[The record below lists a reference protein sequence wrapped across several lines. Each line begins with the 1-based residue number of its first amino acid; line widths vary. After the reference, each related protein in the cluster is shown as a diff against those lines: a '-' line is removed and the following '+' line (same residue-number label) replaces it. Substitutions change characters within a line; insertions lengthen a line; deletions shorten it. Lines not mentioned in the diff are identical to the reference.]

1 MSRLAEYVD
10 QHRAETLAE
19 LQELL
24 RIPSVSTDPAR
35 RDDVARCAERV
46 AERVREAGFETEIF
60 PTAKHPIVLGESLT
74 APGKPTVLVYGH
86 YDVQPPDPLE
96 LWRNDPFEPT
106 IEGDYLVA
114 RGATD
119 DKGQAYAL
127 LKGLQCAKEVL
138 GTLPVN
144 VKVLIEGEEEI
155 GSPNL
160 EPFIREHAERLAC
173 DVVVVADSS
182 QFDVGIPAITY
193 GLKGICYLQVD
204 VEGPT
209 KDLHSGAFGG
219 AVVNP
224 ANVLARLLAACQ
236 DADGRVT
243 IPGFYDDV
251 KDLEDWERK
260 AFGDLPFDEKA
271 FLADVGSP
279 ALDGEPGYTTL
290 ERKWGRPTFDVNGLL
305 SGFTG
310 EGAKTVLPSKAMAKI
325 SMRLVA
331 DQKPEKIR
339 ELVAGYL
346 TGIAPPTVRVEV
358 RNFHDGA
365 PVVVPTDSP
374 WVHAAER
381 AMTTAFGRKPVFMRE
396 GGSIPVVSTFKEVLG
411 VDTLLLGLGQQTDG
425 AHSPNER
432 FRIEDFHKGQLMMAA
447 LVEELA
453 RA

>member
-1 MSRLAEYVD
+1 MSRFQEYVD
-10 QHRAETLAE
+10 QRRAETLDE
-19 LQELL
+19 LRELL
-24 RIPSVSTDPAR
+24 RIPSVSTDPGHVA
-35 RDDVARCAERV
+35 DVARCAERV
-46 AERVREAGFETEIF
+46 SERVREAGFETEII
-60 PTAKHPIVLGESLT
+60 PTAKHPIVLGESPKK
-74 APGKPTVLVYGH
+74 PGAPTVLVYGH
-86 YDVQPPDPLE
+86 YDVQPPDPLG

-106 IEGDYLVA
+106 VEGEYLVA

-127 LKGLQCAKEVL
+127 VKGLQCAREVL
-138 GTLPVN
+138 GELPVN
-144 VKVLIEGEEEI
+144 VIVLIEGEEEI

-160 EPFIREHAERLAC
+160 EPFVREHAKRLAC

-204 VEGPT
+204 VTGPS

-251 KDLEDWERK
+251 RDLEDWERK
-260 AFGDLPFDEKA
+260 AFADLPFDEQA

-279 ALDGEPGYTTL
+279 ALDGEPGYSTL
-290 ERKWGRPTFDVNGLL
+290 ERKWGRPTFDVNGLHA
-305 SGFTG
+305 GFTG
-310 EGAKTVLPSKAMAKI
+310 EGAKTVLPSTAMAKV

-331 DQKPEKIR
+331 DQEPAKIR
-339 ELVAGYL
+339 ELVTRYL
-346 TGIAPPTVRVEV
+346 EELAPPTVTVKV
-358 RNFHDGA
+358 QSFHDA
-365 PVVVPTDSP
+365 EPVVVPTDSP

-381 AMTTAFGRKPVFMRE
+381 AMATAFGRKPVFMRE
-396 GGSIPVVSTFKEVLG
+396 GGSIPVVSIFKKVLG
-411 VDTLLLGLGQQTDG
+411 ADTLLLGLGQQTDG

-432 FRIEDFHKGQLMMAA
+432 FRIEDYHRGQLMMAA

-453 RA
+453 RV